1 MARRD
6 MMPLQHILAAEIFD
20 IWGIDFM
27 GPFPPSNGFEFILVA
42 VDYVSKWIEAIPAR
56 RADHVI
62 STRFVKDHIFARFG
76 IPRAIISDGGSHFT
90 HASFRALLRRYGVH
104 HRIASPYHPQTNGQA
119 EVSNRQIKQILQKTV
134 RPDRKDW
141 SDKLTDA
148 LWAYRT
154 AFKAPLGMSPYRIVY
169 GKPCHLPV
177 ELEHRAY
184 WAVRQ
189 CNLDPDL
196 CERERKLQLQE
207 LEELRREAYDSALT
221 FKQRTKAFHDSH
233 VRRKEFEPSQQVWLY
248 NARLKFF
255 PGKLKSKWTGPFLV
269 SRPFPNGA
277 VEIEDPKSGR
287 KFTVNG
293 QRLKPYLTHEPAP
306 VGETVALLEGN

>member
-1 MARRD
+1 
-6 MMPLQHILAAEIFD
+6 
-20 IWGIDFM
+20 
-27 GPFPPSNGFEFILVA
+27 
-42 VDYVSKWIEAIPAR
+42 
-56 RADHVI
+56 
-62 STRFVKDHIFARFG
+62 
-76 IPRAIISDGGSHFT
+76 
-90 HASFRALLRRYGVH
+90 
-104 HRIASPYHPQTNGQA
+104 
-119 EVSNRQIKQILQKTV
+119 
-134 RPDRKDW
+134 
-141 SDKLTDA
+141 
-148 LWAYRT
+148 
-154 AFKAPLGMSPYRIVY
+154 
-169 GKPCHLPV
+169 
-177 ELEHRAY
+177 
-184 WAVRQ
+184 
-189 CNLDPDL
+189 L